1 LILLGGSRESE
12 GWQQSCQRRDSS
24 RDPHRSRVESV
35 VNTNRKCLSSH

>member
-1 LILLGGSRESE
+1 LILLGRSRESQS
-12 GWQQSCQRRDSS
+12 WQQSCQRS